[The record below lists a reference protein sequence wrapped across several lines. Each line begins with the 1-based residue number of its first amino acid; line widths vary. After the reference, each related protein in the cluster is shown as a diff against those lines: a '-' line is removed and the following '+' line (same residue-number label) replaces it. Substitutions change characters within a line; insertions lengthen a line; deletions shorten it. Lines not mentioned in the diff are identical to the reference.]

1 MRVNKS
7 LTVIE
12 ALGRLVSFLPE
23 RGVKPVEPASTL
35 PGCAAHLVSAASMRK
50 APRNFVIHV
59 RILPSQKDQWSVFLK
74 IAGLST
80 LSTIETNQLEQLS
93 P

>member
-12 ALGRLVSFLPE
+12 ALGRLVSFLSE
-23 RGVKPVEPASTL
+23 RGVKPVEPHHV

-50 APRNFVIHV
+50 APQAMF
-59 RILPSQKDQWSVFLK
+59 QC
-74 IAGLST
+74 
-80 LSTIETNQLEQLS
+80 LE
-93 P
+93 PDGATHN